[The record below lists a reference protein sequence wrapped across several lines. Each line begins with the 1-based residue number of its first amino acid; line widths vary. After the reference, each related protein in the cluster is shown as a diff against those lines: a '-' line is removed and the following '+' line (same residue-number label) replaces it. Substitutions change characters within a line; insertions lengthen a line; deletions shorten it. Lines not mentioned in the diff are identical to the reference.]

1 MKRVKLTL
9 KRKKELKK
17 KYGPNWK
24 ERVKAIALA
33 TELNKEEEGR

>member
-9 KRKKELKK
+9 KIKKELKK

-33 TELNKEEEGR
+33 KELNEKKEDE